1 VKKSLMTKEERAVL
15 MAAVE
20 VAENWGVYDRRYL
33 PPSMRHLYAA
43 VDALLKSER
52 PKRSPSPR
60 GRADDD

>member
-1 VKKSLMTKEERAVL
+1 MTKKERAVL

-33 PPSMRHLYAA
+33 PPSMRRLYAA

-52 PKRSPSPR
+52 PKTPKPKRKR
-60 GRADDD
+60 